1 MQILS
6 GLQAV
11 HSGELVHRGLTTHF
25 IGLANRSEAQG
36 QGPVQSKVV
45 KVGKAA
51 YYMRL
56 LDLHRSNPFGNDIS
70 SVIGYFNL
78 PQEWYVL
85 SSIFH
90 TFALSPGHAVCNFI
104 DWWCPCTNV
113 FWRVGL
119 ERMRWILHWST
130 HGVAICTVSE
140 SSCCR
145 CFLAWTS
152 CIGIQMRRV
161 L

>member
-6 GLQAV
+6 GLQAI

-25 IGLANRSEAQG
+25 IGLANRTEAPG
-36 QGPVQSKVV
+36 QGQSKVV

-78 PQEWYVL
+78 PQEWCVFFLLEVQRDLHERAYIRGVDDSLLMDHANGL
-85 SSIFH
+85 SR
-90 TFALSPGHAVCNFI
+90 N
-104 DWWCPCTNV
+104 
-113 FWRVGL
+113 
-119 ERMRWILHWST
+119 
-130 HGVAICTVSE
+130 
-140 SSCCR
+140 
-145 CFLAWTS
+145 
-152 CIGIQMRRV
+152 
-161 L
+161 